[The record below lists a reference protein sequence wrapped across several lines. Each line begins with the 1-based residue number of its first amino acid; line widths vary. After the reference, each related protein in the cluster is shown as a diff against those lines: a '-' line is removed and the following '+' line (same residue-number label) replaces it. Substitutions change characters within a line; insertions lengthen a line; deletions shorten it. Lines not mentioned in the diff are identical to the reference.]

1 MKYISIIW
9 QCLLPKEKK
18 GSILLSGLMILAM
31 LFETLGIGLIIPIIN
46 ILINPDDVRDFL
58 ASMNM
63 SFFANLSDIHL
74 AIMLMSSICIFYLLK
89 NLYLFFFIWWQ
100 MKFATEVRISLSTR
114 IYKNYLYKPY
124 EFFLKN
130 NSSLLIRNIN
140 NETDNF
146 QNALLSIVILV
157 SEFLVVTGLISFL
170 LYIEPMPILIASLV
184 MGVSAYIFNTFS
196 KKGISIW
203 SKERVYHQGEI
214 FKSLIQGF
222 GGFKALRILNR
233 QKYFFDIFNNHIVK
247 YSSADRWFKTL
258 QQSPRLWLEFV
269 AILLLTLIVLTLLIL
284 EIGNESLF
292 IILGVYAATA
302 FRLLPSVNK
311 IIMSFQRLR
320 FVLPSVKIIHSEITS
335 FQNVLKSPKE
345 KVSTNEKSLKFL
357 KHISINKLDFS
368 YSKEK
373 KILDN
378 IDLLINKNESIG
390 IIGESGS
397 GKSTLIDLIMG
408 LLTPN
413 KGSIS
418 VDGINI
424 DKDYSQWHSII
435 GYVPQDIY
443 LLDDTIRKNIAL
455 GLNDEKIDENQVKFS
470 LQAAQLDNLVNSLPE
485 GLDTIVGERGVRLSG
500 GQRQRIGIARAL
512 YTNPDIIILDEA
524 TSSLDFETE
533 KNIMISI
540 TKLKGIKTLI
550 IVSHRMSTI
559 QDCDKIYEIQ
569 NNCLRLK

>member
-9 QCLLPKEKK
+9 QTLLPKEKK
-18 GSILLSGLMILAM
+18 GSILLSGMMIIAM
-31 LFETLGIGLIIPIIN
+31 LFETLGIGLIIPVIN
-46 ILINPDDVRDFL
+46 ILINPDVVRDFL
-58 ASMNM
+58 VSINM
-63 SFFANLSDIHL
+63 SYFTNLSDIHL
-74 AIMLMSSICIFYLLK
+74 AMALMSSICLFYLFK

-124 EFFLKN
+124 NFFLKN
-130 NSSLLIRNIN
+130 NSSILIRNIN

-146 QNALLSIVILV
+146 QNALLSIVVIV
-157 SEFLVVTGLISFL
+157 SEFLVVIGLISFL
-170 LYIEPMPILIASLV
+170 LYIEPMPILIASIV
-184 MGVSAYIFNTFS
+184 MGVSAYIFNVFS

-203 SKERVYHQGEI
+203 AKERLYHQGEI
-214 FKSLIQGF
+214 FKSLMQGF

-233 QKYFFDIFNNHIVK
+233 QTYFFDIFNNHIIK

-258 QQSPRLWLEFV
+258 QQAPRLWLEFV

-284 EIGNESLF
+284 GKGNESLF
-292 IILGVYAATA
+292 VILGVYAATA

-311 IIMSFQRLR
+311 IIMSLQRLK
-320 FVLPSVKIIHSEITS
+320 FVLPSVKIIHSEMLSFYSSLKTS
-335 FQNVLKSPKE
+335 QENA
-345 KVSTNEKSLKFL
+345 STSIESLKFL
-357 KHISINKLDFS
+357 NHISINKLDFS
-368 YSKEK
+368 YSDK
-373 KILDN
+373 KKVLDN

-408 LLTPN
+408 LLTPD

-418 VDGINI
+418 VDGVNI
-424 DKDYSQWHSII
+424 DKGYSKWQSIL

-443 LLDDTIRKNIAL
+443 LLDETIKKNIAL
-455 GLNDEKIDENQVKFS
+455 GLNDEMIDENQVKFS
-470 LQAAQLDNLVNSLPE
+470 LQAAQLDSLINSLPE

-533 KNIMISI
+533 KNIMDAID
-540 TKLKGIKTLI
+540 KLKGIKTLI

-569 NNCLRLK
+569 NNSLRLK

>member
-1 MKYISIIW
+1 M
-9 QCLLPKEKK
+9 
-18 GSILLSGLMILAM
+18 
-31 LFETLGIGLIIPIIN
+31 
-46 ILINPDDVRDFL
+46 
-58 ASMNM
+58 
-63 SFFANLSDIHL
+63 
-74 AIMLMSSICIFYLLK
+74 
-89 NLYLFFFIWWQ
+89 
-100 MKFATEVRISLSTR
+100 
-114 IYKNYLYKPY
+114 
-124 EFFLKN
+124 
-130 NSSLLIRNIN
+130 
-140 NETDNF
+140 
-146 QNALLSIVILV
+146 
-157 SEFLVVTGLISFL
+157 
-170 LYIEPMPILIASLV
+170 
-184 MGVSAYIFNTFS
+184 
-196 KKGISIW
+196 
-203 SKERVYHQGEI
+203 
-214 FKSLIQGF
+214 
-222 GGFKALRILNR
+222 
-233 QKYFFDIFNNHIVK
+233 
-247 YSSADRWFKTL
+247 
-258 QQSPRLWLEFV
+258 EFV

-424 DKDYSQWHSII
+424 DKDYSKWHSII

-559 QDCDKIYEIQ
+559 QDCDKIYEIH
-569 NNCLRLK
+569 NNSLRLK

>member
-9 QCLLPKEKK
+9 QTLLPKEKK
-18 GSILLSGLMILAM
+18 GSILLSGMMILAM

-46 ILINPDDVRDFL
+46 ILINPGEVRDFL
-58 ASMNM
+58 SSINMNYL
-63 SFFANLSDIHL
+63 ANLSDIYL
-74 AIMLMSSICIFYLLK
+74 AIALMSSICVFYLLK
-89 NLYLFFFIWWQ
+89 NLYLLFFIWWQ
-100 MKFATEVRISLSTR
+100 MKFVTEVRISLSTR

-124 EFFLKN
+124 DFFLKN
-130 NSSLLIRNIN
+130 NSSILIRNIN

-146 QNALLSIVILV
+146 QTALLSIVILV

-170 LYIEPMPILIASLV
+170 LYIEPIPILIASLV
-184 MGVSAYIFNTFS
+184 MGLSAYLFNTLS
-196 KKGISIW
+196 KKGITIW
-203 SKERVYHQGEI
+203 SKERIFHQGEI
-214 FKSLIQGF
+214 FKSLLQGF

-233 QKYFFDIFNNHIVK
+233 QTYFYDIFNNHIVK
-247 YSSADRWFKTL
+247 FSLADRWFKTI
-258 QQSPRLWLEFV
+258 QQTPRLWLEFI
-269 AILLLTLIVLTLLIL
+269 AILLLTIIVLTLLIL
-284 EIGNESLF
+284 QIGNESLF
-292 IILGVYAATA
+292 VILGVYAATA

-320 FVLPSVKIIHSEITS
+320 FVLPSVEVIHSEILS
-335 FQNVLKSPKE
+335 IYNVLKPLQDNESTPK
-345 KVSTNEKSLKFL
+345 KSLKFL
-357 KHISINKLDFS
+357 NYISINKLDFS
-368 YSKEK
+368 YSDEK
-373 KILDN
+373 KVLDN
-378 IDLLINKNESIG
+378 IDLLINKNESVG
-390 IIGESGS
+390 IVGESGS

-408 LLTPN
+408 LLSPN
-413 KGSIS
+413 KGSIT

-424 DKDYSQWHSII
+424 DKDYSQWHSIL

-443 LLDDTIRKNIAL
+443 LLDETIKKNIAL

-470 LQAAQLDNLVNSLPE
+470 IQAAQLDNFINSLPQ

-533 KNIMISI
+533 KNIMNAII
-540 TKLKGIKTLI
+540 KLKGIKTLI

-559 QDCDKIYEIQ
+559 QDCDKIYEIK
-569 NNCLRLK
+569 NKKLGLK

>member
-9 QCLLPKEKK
+9 QSLLPKEKK

-46 ILINPDDVRDFL
+46 ILINPNEVRDFL

-63 SFFANLSDIHL
+63 DFVANLSDIHL
-74 AIMLMSSICIFYLLK
+74 AIMLMSSICIFYLFK

-146 QNALLSIVILV
+146 QNALLSIIILV

-335 FQNVLKSPKE
+335 SQNVLKSSKE
-345 KVSTNEKSLKFL
+345 KVSTNKKSLKFL
-357 KHISINKLDFS
+357 KHISINKVDFS

-378 IDLLINKNESIG
+378 IELLINKYH
-390 IIGESGS
+390 
-397 GKSTLIDLIMG
+397 
-408 LLTPN
+408 LLT
-413 KGSIS
+413 I
-418 VDGINI
+418 
-424 DKDYSQWHSII
+424 
-435 GYVPQDIY
+435 
-443 LLDDTIRKNIAL
+443 
-455 GLNDEKIDENQVKFS
+455 
-470 LQAAQLDNLVNSLPE
+470 
-485 GLDTIVGERGVRLSG
+485 
-500 GQRQRIGIARAL
+500 
-512 YTNPDIIILDEA
+512 
-524 TSSLDFETE
+524 
-533 KNIMISI
+533 
-540 TKLKGIKTLI
+540 
-550 IVSHRMSTI
+550 
-559 QDCDKIYEIQ
+559 
-569 NNCLRLK
+569 